1 MSETTTTIA
10 AGMRPE
16 AAPRRR
22 RVAVFTGKRGGFGAM
37 LRIMRLVKNDPA
49 MELKVIASDMHLN
62 QVFGATIDEVRS
74 QIEVDAVVDLSNYGD
89 KPLDRAQALGR
100 CVEGLAPVLSELKPD
115 ILLLLGDRGETLAAA
130 MCAAELGIIV
140 AHIQAGDI
148 SGGLD
153 DIHRHAITKLA
164 HLHFSQNENQRQRVI
179 KLEESAER
187 VWASGA
193 PYVDNI
199 VRGAYPSARQ
209 ALETIGLPNIGDY
222 FVVLQH
228 PDTYRPE
235 ISYDHAAAILA
246 VMAERGEDKIVI
258 YPCSDPGF
266 AGVIRAIDEITGKP
280 KFHVFKNI
288 ESIVFLGLL
297 GGARALIGN
306 SSAGVIE
313 APYFSLPFVNVGS
326 RQDGRETAENVIS
339 CDGTPASIKGALQ
352 KIDDPGFRS
361 ALAADN
367 RPFGDGY
374 AGEKI
379 FEVLKTVPLGP
390 ALFRKRIT
398 Y

>member
-179 KLEESAER
+179 KLGESAER
-187 VWASGA
+187 VWTSGA

-209 ALETIGLPNIGDY
+209 ALETIGLANIGEY

-235 ISYDHAAAILA
+235 KSYDHA
-246 VMAERGEDKIVI
+246 
-258 YPCSDPGF
+258 
-266 AGVIRAIDEITGKP
+266 
-280 KFHVFKNI
+280 
-288 ESIVFLGLL
+288 
-297 GGARALIGN
+297 
-306 SSAGVIE
+306 
-313 APYFSLPFVNVGS
+313 
-326 RQDGRETAENVIS
+326 
-339 CDGTPASIKGALQ
+339 
-352 KIDDPGFRS
+352 
-361 ALAADN
+361 
-367 RPFGDGY
+367 DGY
-374 AGEKI
+374 LVCHGRA
-379 FEVLKTVPLGP
+379 
-390 ALFRKRIT
+390 
-398 Y
+398 